1 MRWNY
6 NDEYRD
12 EFSKGP
18 HRDILIVPHGTKVTP
33 VAGGPPEIT
42 SRVPLFNDD
51 GTPQTDGQGNF
62 IMSDVDWVITNKDI
76 VKEQFK
82 YSYSLNP
89 AENITFSSASS
100 AMVQFTIRNNKEYN
114 PDTDTWELD
123 IPNLQYYSYY
133 DKNNNLIIGEL
144 EGNYIIKV
152 YTYINGDSS
161 TLLCLGMFRVEEDKA
176 VDNGYNRQI
185 TAYDF
190 MATFRDMD
198 IFNWYKR
205 LFDGI
210 NKLDNDYIDAT
221 NKTGEE
227 QKKPDDYDAE
237 VNWVRKPSKKLYPN
251 RDGRW
256 TIGEALQD
264 LINNLAAFDM
274 IVWSD
279 DGKTAMVGGTSTN
292 PSAVGRDYG
301 EGCGYSG
308 YGMPIVIDP
317 NILDSN
323 AKPYT
328 PTEPGQDE
336 YEEYGYMK
344 ILELEFYPDPSVL
357 KSESLSMGK
366 FLEDIGILAGRYP
379 MIRPDKLIED
389 STADYFDPRT
399 VTDPKQTRYNTYEK
413 CILTFKPLPTSKDD
427 KTDAGIPKLQPEQQL
442 DNHDIAKGF
451 EHALFDVKD
460 VMIVKIGMQDGE
472 KIEYKILNKTQ
483 RKQAKTNEL
492 QTFSFSNNLFC
503 SYLVDSSDDDEIK
516 KLLPEYK
523 KIKEKL
529 FGKEKDNH
537 NMTSGALFEDGYYN
551 IKNRSYVPYTLTT
564 YGDPV
569 RDVGDRILI
578 NFEDKITGEKTQM
591 YTYILERELSGIQKM
606 MDTYKANGQITSPVF
621 SNYQAGTHY
630 QSGFGMNIQMLGYK
644 HSYGKGSGSSQG
656 KVIGVS
662 PSDLVSYLRNVG
674 IRLLDEPLT
683 ASAKFVQG
691 EKTTWTGSNF
701 YAQVWD
707 DGNWDG
713 VTPLN
718 DDTSTHGLKCLYYDE
733 QQQEEIIDDIKAEGS
748 PITYMSWRTE
758 PYPDDPGFSSAMAF
772 YTANSKWEYIEE
784 DAHCHNSKLND
795 CGYPWPEDPTKHW
808 TIEPSDFTWGD
819 NVNHLVVNGSAINIS
834 YGDVIYI
841 SEYYGHLP
849 EDVLPNMRI
858 TDGYGNIYVVGT
870 YIYPGIWV
878 DTTSGYPD
886 LHDNDIIEETYKHVE
901 LKWEDPGNIE
911 TWEPTPAD
919 WKGTIVIRKED
930 SAPKHRWDGEEIVR
944 TTTSNKDAYKD
955 TAYKD
960 EDIELNKVYYYG
972 FFPYYK
978 KREQDGHNINFF
990 RYTKVIKVETGVNA
1004 EAPEITN
1011 ISSSANTITISY
1023 SIPLVKDKTYT
1034 SIKLYGKIDTNPKC
1048 DNTDDVIEDINENN
1062 SEITINNLQFESEY
1076 YFCIQTVCDGLS
1088 LMSNVANIIT
1098 DDYTSYTFD
1107 FTGSEQTF
1115 TVPETGLYRLETW
1128 GAQGQNDDNNRG
1140 GYGSYSVGEIQL
1152 TAGQTLYIN
1161 VGGQNG
1167 YNGGGNYSS
1176 GNIRNIIMPN
1186 FEQTIIFDNSL
1197 WTNDWSSNKLTP
1209 GTTPSNA
1216 KLGYNFFS
1224 LIMNATVSTE
1234 SILIYENNG
1243 VQIFG
1248 MRDARNATYGGYYK
1262 YSVYIKDNGTIVA
1275 GSQYPDVYYSQ
1286 AWYLGAGFD
1295 DRIPYYNSNV
1305 RSHLQALYIGFGVD
1319 DSAKLGYMVGSAKYH
1334 NGYYENTD
1342 SFKFTKISNNTG
1354 QYGVYCNSAKLY
1366 DALKKMAGET

>member
-51 GTPQTDGQGNF
+51 GTPQTSGGHF
-62 IMSDVDWVITNKDI
+62 VMSDVDWVITNKDI

-227 QKKPDDYDAE
+227 QKKPDNYDANI
-237 VNWVRKPSKKLYPN
+237 NWVRKPSKKLYPN

-328 PTEPGQDE
+328 PTEPGENE

-357 KSESLSMGK
+357 KSGSLSMGK

-389 STADYFDPRT
+389 ETADYFDPRT
-399 VTDPKQTRYNTYEK
+399 VTDPKKTRYNTYEK

-427 KTDAGIPKLQPEQQL
+427 KTDTGIPKLQPEQQL
-442 DNHDIAKGF
+442 SNHEIVKGF
-451 EHALFDVKD
+451 QHALFDVKD

-483 RKQAKTNEL
+483 RKQAETNDL
-492 QTFSFSNNLFC
+492 QTFTFSNNLFC
-503 SYLVDSSDDDEIK
+503 SYLVDSSDDEEIK

-621 SNYQAGTHY
+621 SNYQTGSTY

-656 KVIGVS
+656 KIVGVS

-691 EKTTWTGSNF
+691 GEGSSTYNCLAIQSFEHSEYPDATVLYDGDTTNPITICPQDSYVLQEVTAVENDYVSNSCNFVDKNEYYDTEHNCGAYSSMYIYDANKWLYTGLTNI
-701 YAQVWD
+701 
-707 DGNWDG
+707 
-713 VTPLN
+713 LN
-718 DDTSTHGLKCLYYDE
+718 DSSTIAYETNMIKNIDEIYQGSTQKNIQIRRRIYYDDTSVDYAEINKYKVDSIHSCYGTWFDSFVGYQNYYSE
-733 QQQEEIIDDIKAEGS
+733 SALSEEINIEA
-748 PITYMSWRTE
+748 TYGTLI
-758 PYPDDPGFSSAMAF
+758 YGLDNA
-772 YTANSKWEYIEE
+772 YTW
-784 DAHCHNSKLND
+784 
-795 CGYPWPEDPTKHW
+795 
-808 TIEPSDFTWGD
+808 
-819 NVNHLVVNGSAINIS
+819 
-834 YGDVIYI
+834 
-841 SEYYGHLP
+841 
-849 EDVLPNMRI
+849 
-858 TDGYGNIYVVGT
+858 
-870 YIYPGIWV
+870 IYPGLWAEG
-878 DTTSGYPD
+878 DYTSSYPED
-886 LHDNDIIEETYKHVE
+886 SEVNIKKHVA
-901 LKWEDPGNIE
+901 LKWEDPGDIE

-944 TTTSNKDAYKD
+944 TTMSNKDAYKD
-955 TAYKD
+955 TAYRD
-960 EDIELNKVYYYG
+960 EDIEVNKVYYYG

-990 RYTKVIKVETGVNA
+990 RYTKVIKVETGVITYAPVIESITVDGDNA
-1004 EAPEITN
+1004 TITYAIIAPEGVT
-1011 ISSSANTITISY
+1011 Y
-1023 SIPLVKDKTYT
+1023 S
-1034 SIKLYGKIDTNPKC
+1034 SIKLYGKIGSDPAC
-1048 DNTDDVIEDINENN
+1048 DDTDDIVEDIDRNET
-1062 SEITINNLQFESEY
+1062 SIVISDLSYDTEY
-1076 YFCIQTVCDGLS
+1076 YFVIQCVDMNEAETN
-1088 LMSNVANIIT
+1088 SNVMGCNTENPVPPDVRPYIEKINTTTWGNNAQHSLLSYQSASGNSSVCNIEDVYAYCVLSGTFNNNYDKNHFYVCNNISIIIIT
-1098 DDYTSYTFD
+1098 DPTIQVTYNIDMSTTQDVIVCSGRTGFGPYTQKGNYTSTMSVWSTDSVTTTGYWSNQTGASG
-1107 FTGSEQTF
+1107 FTASF
-1115 TVPETGLYRLETW
+1115 
-1128 GAQGQNDDNNRG
+1128 NNMTECM
-1140 GYGSYSVGEIQL
+1140 SYLSDHFRRI
-1152 TAGQTLYIN
+1152 
-1161 VGGQNG
+1161 
-1167 YNGGGNYSS
+1167 
-1176 GNIRNIIMPN
+1176 
-1186 FEQTIIFDNSL
+1186 NSL
-1197 WTNDWSSNKLTP
+1197 
-1209 GTTPSNA
+1209 
-1216 KLGYNFFS
+1216 
-1224 LIMNATVSTE
+1224 
-1234 SILIYENNG
+1234 
-1243 VQIFG
+1243 
-1248 MRDARNATYGGYYK
+1248 
-1262 YSVYIKDNGTIVA
+1262 IVD
-1275 GSQYPDVYYSQ
+1275 GIN
-1286 AWYLGAGFD
+1286 W
-1295 DRIPYYNSNV
+1295 I
-1305 RSHLQALYIGFGVD
+1305 
-1319 DSAKLGYMVGSAKYH
+1319 
-1334 NGYYENTD
+1334 
-1342 SFKFTKISNNTG
+1342 
-1354 QYGVYCNSAKLY
+1354 
-1366 DALKKMAGET
+1366 

>member
-51 GTPQTDGQGNF
+51 GTPQTSDGNF

-76 VKEQFK
+76 VKEKFK
-82 YSYSLNP
+82 YTYSLNP

-221 NKTGEE
+221 NKSGEE

-256 TIGEALQD
+256 TIGEALED

-328 PTEPGQDE
+328 PTEPGENE

-389 STADYFDPRT
+389 ETADYFDPRT
-399 VTDPKQTRYNTYEK
+399 VTDPKKTRYNTYEK

-483 RKQAKTNEL
+483 RKQAETNDL
-492 QTFSFSNNLFC
+492 QTFTFSNNLFC
-503 SYLVDSSDDDEIK
+503 SYLVDSSDDDDIK

-578 NFEDKITGEKTQM
+578 NFEDKMTGEKTQM
-591 YTYILERELSGIQKM
+591 YTYILERELNGIQKM

-621 SNYQAGTHY
+621 SNYQTGTTY

-656 KVIGVS
+656 KVIGIS

-683 ASAKFVQG
+683 ASAKFRDNYDVPPYTPALTEYYDDDQG
-691 EKTTWTGSNF
+691 EWVE
-701 YAQVWD
+701 VWD
-707 DGNWDG
+707 GIVPTDG
-713 VTPLN
+713 
-718 DDTSTHGLKCLYYDE
+718 DTDTHGLYYEDSCASGVYYYKEISADE
-733 QQQEEIIDDIKAEGS
+733 PIDV
-748 PITYMSWRTE
+748 
-758 PYPDDPGFSSAMAF
+758 F
-772 YTANSKWEYIEE
+772 
-784 DAHCHNSKLND
+784 
-795 CGYPWPEDPTKHW
+795 EDPEYTSIFWFYSLNGEWLKHDLTSILDSCGGDPAYPILVEPSSLAPGDTTNKIKVNGKDVDIQIGDCMLFDTYSAQSTDKHW
-808 TIEPSDFTWGD
+808 TVNGLSNFEFGEQYSRTWWDYYRLAWYVSPGVWSMHSGSNDPKHRILVGNSNGYYEHDYIPNDSAILPAYYIDPEDLVPGD
-819 NVNHLVVNGSAINIS
+819 NRTDIKINGK
-834 YGDVIYI
+834 DLDIYWGATLNLRY
-841 SEYYGHLP
+841 S
-849 EDVLPNMRI
+849 
-858 TDGYGNIYVVGT
+858 NIYQNWSSESDYSYNWGYAVYV
-870 YIYPGIWV
+870 YPGYWANMWPGTSGMWSLNDLKFSMKAWV
-878 DTTSGYPD
+878 D
-886 LHDNDIIEETYKHVE
+886 
-901 LKWEDPGNIE
+901 LKWEDPSDI
-911 TWEPTPAD
+911 TTYEPTPAT
-919 WKGTIVIRKED
+919 WKGTIVIRKEGA
-930 SAPKHRWDGEEIVR
+930 APKHRWDGVEVIR
-944 TTTSNKDAYKD
+944 TTTENKDEYKD

-960 EDIELNKVYYYG
+960 EDIQLGKTYYYG

-978 KREQDGHNINFF
+978 AREQDGHNINFF
-990 RYTKVIKVETGVNA
+990 RYTKVIRVDTSTSMYFPQILDV
-1004 EAPEITN
+1004 
-1011 ISSSANTITISY
+1011 SSYYDNRCSY
-1023 SIPLVKDKTYT
+1023 DPDHEEY
-1034 SIKLYGKIDTNPKC
+1034 
-1048 DNTDDVIEDINENN
+1048 IEENG
-1062 SEITINNLQFESEY
+1062 I
-1076 YFCIQTVCDGLS
+1076 
-1088 LMSNVANIIT
+1088 
-1098 DDYTSYTFD
+1098 
-1107 FTGSEQTF
+1107 
-1115 TVPETGLYRLETW
+1115 
-1128 GAQGQNDDNNRG
+1128 
-1140 GYGSYSVGEIQL
+1140 
-1152 TAGQTLYIN
+1152 
-1161 VGGQNG
+1161 
-1167 YNGGGNYSS
+1167 
-1176 GNIRNIIMPN
+1176 
-1186 FEQTIIFDNSL
+1186 
-1197 WTNDWSSNKLTP
+1197 
-1209 GTTPSNA
+1209 
-1216 KLGYNFFS
+1216 
-1224 LIMNATVSTE
+1224 
-1234 SILIYENNG
+1234 
-1243 VQIFG
+1243 
-1248 MRDARNATYGGYYK
+1248 
-1262 YSVYIKDNGTIVA
+1262 
-1275 GSQYPDVYYSQ
+1275 
-1286 AWYLGAGFD
+1286 
-1295 DRIPYYNSNV
+1295 
-1305 RSHLQALYIGFGVD
+1305 
-1319 DSAKLGYMVGSAKYH
+1319 
-1334 NGYYENTD
+1334 
-1342 SFKFTKISNNTG
+1342 FTKIKYKVPSNTTLCEICELWIKKDAVPESKEDTDLCVDLNYENSSAYFLGLDANSNYYMLLNVKYKLNDQVLNSDAYYHTIGNIWMGEEVIILYISDNNVVTLEYDSNNNELIYRIYKDGEMIYNFTRYYDYNRFAHITNNYKLMFLVDDKLHQARPVTVIKYKSSSYG
-1354 QYGVYCNSAKLY
+1354 KEQYYYEYNEDDEKPSE
-1366 DALKKMAGET
+1366 DISLKIYEMIRDYV

>member
-51 GTPQTDGQGNF
+51 GTPQTDGQSNF

-221 NKTGEE
+221 NKSGEE

-256 TIGEALQD
+256 TIGEALED

-344 ILELEFYPDPSVL
+344 ILELEFYPDPSVI
-357 KSESLSMGK
+357 KSGSLSMGK

-442 DNHDIAKGF
+442 SNHEIVKGF
-451 EHALFDVKD
+451 QHALFDVKD

-483 RKQAKTNEL
+483 RKQAETNDL
-492 QTFSFSNNLFC
+492 QIFSFSNNLFC
-503 SYLVDSSDDDEIK
+503 SYLVDSSDDEEIK

-621 SNYQAGTHY
+621 SNYQTGSTY
-630 QSGFGMNIQMLGYK
+630 QSGFGMNVQMLGYK

-656 KVIGVS
+656 KVVGVS

-674 IRLLDEPLT
+674 IRLLDEPLV

-691 EKTTWTGSNF
+691 SGGSEVSYLNF
-701 YAQVWD
+701 YGGVCD
-707 DGNWDG
+707 PDETWDG
-713 VTPLN
+713 ETPVQ
-718 DDTSTHGLKCLYYDE
+718 DDPSTHGLKCEYWNEEL
-733 QQQEEIIDDIKAEGS
+733 QEWGSHDITSSGNPIAYIGWVSS
-748 PITYMSWRTE
+748 PSSD
-758 PYPDDPGFSSAMAF
+758 YPEFAF
-772 YTANSKWEYIEE
+772 YTVNGKWEFFGKDPYDE
-784 DAHCHNSKLND
+784 NSPIND
-795 CGYPWPEDPTKHW
+795 CGYPEEWKGDPTKHW
-808 TIEPSDFTWGD
+808 IFEPNDLKYGD
-819 NVNHLVVNGSAINIS
+819 TTNVLKVNGQTINIEL
-834 YGDVIYI
+834 GDVINIDGY
-841 SEYYGHLP
+841 EYEHLT
-849 EDVLPNMRI
+849 DDTLPNLRLTSQQEEPKWKKI
-858 TDGYGNIYVVGT
+858 QAT
-870 YIYPGIWV
+870 YQYPGVWV
-878 DTTSGYPD
+878 DCTSGYPD
-886 LHDNDIIEETYKHVE
+886 LHENPVIQNTKKHVA

-930 SAPKHRWDGEEIVR
+930 SAPKHRWDGEEIIR
-944 TTTSNKDAYKD
+944 TTTINKDAYKD

-960 EDIELNKVYYYG
+960 EDIQLGKTYYYG

-978 KREQDGHNINFF
+978 KKEQDEHNINFF
-990 RYTKVIKVETGVNA
+990 RFTKVIKVDTSVNS
-1004 EAPEITN
+1004 EAPTIVDVSVDGNIIMITY
-1011 ISSSANTITISY
+1011 TIPKLKNSSY
-1023 SIPLVKDKTYT
+1023 S
-1034 SIKLYGKIDTNPKC
+1034 SIKLYGKIGSNPSC
-1048 DNTDDVIEDINENN
+1048 DNTDDVIEDIDP
-1062 SEITINNLQFESEY
+1062 TINEINLENLEY
-1076 YFCIQTVCDGLS
+1076 ETKYFFCIQSITNDGLKLS
-1088 LMSNVANIIT
+1088 SNVESCTIPNPIPENLRPYVKLINDTTGFTYDSMGCFTMNDYDILVDGTNPNFDPHCKNYSWRNMQWSYEWTSSYAQIVNDSYDTATIVPSGIMDLNI
-1098 DDYTSYTFD
+1098 DTS
-1107 FTGSEQTF
+1107 TF
-1115 TVPETGLYRLETW
+1115 TITSNSVPSYMVFSTKPGAYYYR
-1128 GAQGQNDDNNRG
+1128 
-1140 GYGSYSVGEIQL
+1140 YYSGSYFYHYPCDTNS
-1152 TAGQTLYIN
+1152 IN
-1161 VGGQNG
+1161 VNSGSISYVTQGYVNG
-1167 YNGGGNYSS
+1167 NVEINYHIQHFTSLE
-1176 GNIRNIIMPN
+1176 ICIKFVARNFRN
-1186 FEQTIIFDNSL
+1186 VNLYVDGVL
-1197 WTNDWSSNKLTP
+1197 WTKANN
-1209 GTTPSNA
+1209 
-1216 KLGYNFFS
+1216 
-1224 LIMNATVSTE
+1224 
-1234 SILIYENNG
+1234 EN
-1243 VQIFG
+1243 
-1248 MRDARNATYGGYYK
+1248 
-1262 YSVYIKDNGTIVA
+1262 
-1275 GSQYPDVYYSQ
+1275 
-1286 AWYLGAGFD
+1286 
-1295 DRIPYYNSNV
+1295 
-1305 RSHLQALYIGFGVD
+1305 
-1319 DSAKLGYMVGSAKYH
+1319 
-1334 NGYYENTD
+1334 
-1342 SFKFTKISNNTG
+1342 
-1354 QYGVYCNSAKLY
+1354 
-1366 DALKKMAGET
+1366 

>member
-1 MRWNY
+1 MRWAY
-6 NDEYRD
+6 NDEFRD
-12 EFSKGP
+12 EFGKGP

-33 VAGGPPEIT
+33 IAGGPPEIT

-51 GTPQTDGQGNF
+51 GTPQTSGGQF
-62 IMSDVDWVITNKDI
+62 VMSDVDWVITNKDI
-76 VKEQFK
+76 VKEKFK
-82 YSYSLNP
+82 YTYSLNP

-227 QKKPDDYDAE
+227 QKKPDNYDAD

-328 PTEPGQDE
+328 PEAPGQDE

-344 ILELEFYPDPSVL
+344 ILELEFYPDPSIL

-389 STADYFDPRT
+389 QTADYFDPRT

-427 KTDAGIPKLQPEQQL
+427 KTSASVPKLQPEQQL
-442 DNHDIAKGF
+442 DNHDIVKGF

-460 VMIVKIGMQDGE
+460 VMIIKIGMQDGE
-472 KIEYKILNKTQ
+472 KVEYKILNKTQ
-483 RKQAKTNEL
+483 RKEAETNEL

-591 YTYILERELSGIQKM
+591 YTYILERELNGIQKM

-621 SNYQAGTHY
+621 SNYQTGSTY
-630 QSGFGMNIQMLGYK
+630 QSGFGMNVQMLGYK
-644 HSYGKGSGSSQG
+644 HSYSSGTGTGGSEKGT
-656 KVIGVS
+656 VVGVS

-674 IRLLDEPLT
+674 IRLLDEPLV
-683 ASAKFVQG
+683 ASAKFVMG
-691 EKTTWTGSNF
+691 G
-701 YAQVWD
+701 
-707 DGNWDG
+707 
-713 VTPLN
+713 
-718 DDTSTHGLKCLYYDE
+718 
-733 QQQEEIIDDIKAEGS
+733 EEIGPPQPIVDEWQNVDFNVPSASGS
-748 PITYMSWRTE
+748 FRPVI
-758 PYPDDPGFSSAMAF
+758 
-772 YTANSKWEYIEE
+772 YTAEYLSDPESAIYRISSIGEPLPLYNYRLISDNLAPHSSS
-784 DAHCHNSKLND
+784 DAVVIYKNDNFKLKAAVFKDDWNDSKLEIYTND
-795 CGYPWPEDPTKHW
+795 
-808 TIEPSDFTWGD
+808 
-819 NVNHLVVNGSAINIS
+819 NIS
-834 YGDVIYI
+834 DIDWENLWIRSGQRLTVDLYNVGPHDGLLLGFVINSAQQI
-841 SEYYGHLP
+841 GIFLDSSTSEYDGQWNDSYPPDIL
-849 EDVLPNMRI
+849 ED
-858 TDGYGNIYVVGT
+858 
-870 YIYPGIWV
+870 W
-878 DTTSGYPD
+878 
-886 LHDNDIIEETYKHVE
+886 IIEE
-901 LKWEDPGNIE
+901 
-911 TWEPTPAD
+911 
-919 WKGTIVIRKED
+919 
-930 SAPKHRWDGEEIVR
+930 
-944 TTTSNKDAYKD
+944 
-955 TAYKD
+955 
-960 EDIELNKVYYYG
+960 
-972 FFPYYK
+972 
-978 KREQDGHNINFF
+978 
-990 RYTKVIKVETGVNA
+990 
-1004 EAPEITN
+1004 
-1011 ISSSANTITISY
+1011 
-1023 SIPLVKDKTYT
+1023 
-1034 SIKLYGKIDTNPKC
+1034 
-1048 DNTDDVIEDINENN
+1048 
-1062 SEITINNLQFESEY
+1062 
-1076 YFCIQTVCDGLS
+1076 
-1088 LMSNVANIIT
+1088 
-1098 DDYTSYTFD
+1098 
-1107 FTGSEQTF
+1107 
-1115 TVPETGLYRLETW
+1115 
-1128 GAQGQNDDNNRG
+1128 
-1140 GYGSYSVGEIQL
+1140 
-1152 TAGQTLYIN
+1152 
-1161 VGGQNG
+1161 
-1167 YNGGGNYSS
+1167 YSS
-1176 GNIRNIIMPN
+1176 
-1186 FEQTIIFDNSL
+1186 TDL
-1197 WTNDWSSNKLTP
+1197 YNDLT
-1209 GTTPSNA
+1209 
-1216 KLGYNFFS
+1216 
-1224 LIMNATVSTE
+1224 
-1234 SILIYENNG
+1234 
-1243 VQIFG
+1243 
-1248 MRDARNATYGGYYK
+1248 
-1262 YSVYIKDNGTIVA
+1262 
-1275 GSQYPDVYYSQ
+1275 
-1286 AWYLGAGFD
+1286 
-1295 DRIPYYNSNV
+1295 
-1305 RSHLQALYIGFGVD
+1305 
-1319 DSAKLGYMVGSAKYH
+1319 
-1334 NGYYENTD
+1334 
-1342 SFKFTKISNNTG
+1342 
-1354 QYGVYCNSAKLY
+1354 
-1366 DALKKMAGET
+1366 

>member
-6 NDEYRD
+6 NDEFRD

-51 GTPQTDGQGNF
+51 GTPQTSGGHF
-62 IMSDVDWVITNKDI
+62 VMSDVDWVITNKDI
-76 VKEQFK
+76 VKEKFK
-82 YSYSLNP
+82 YTYSLNP

-221 NKTGEE
+221 NKSGKET
-227 QKKPDDYDAE
+227 KKPDDYDAE

-483 RKQAKTNEL
+483 RKQAETNDL
-492 QTFSFSNNLFC
+492 QTFTFSNNLFC
-503 SYLVDSSDDDEIK
+503 SYLVDSSDDDDIK

-537 NMTSGALFEDGYYN
+537 NMTPGALFEDGYYN

-578 NFEDKITGEKTQM
+578 NFEDKMTGEKTQM

-606 MDTYKANGQITSPVF
+606 IDTYKANGQITSPVF
-621 SNYQAGTHY
+621 SNYQTGSTY

-656 KVIGVS
+656 KVIGIS

-691 EKTTWTGSNF
+691 GESGDPSAEHYYYSNMSGDWNVGFTPVKNGDTTNPIQYNGIEYNVVAGDYICDIEYYSESHFKDPVVPSFVDEPLYVYTLNNEWKYVGNGYIMGDGGCNF
-701 YAQVWD
+701 YDASNAEIILSDGTIVED
-707 DGNWDG
+707 DADIEGK
-713 VTPLN
+713 T
-718 DDTSTHGLKCLYYDE
+718 DDT
-733 QQQEEIIDDIKAEGS
+733 IIIK
-748 PITYMSWRTE
+748 P
-758 PYPDDPGFSSAMAF
+758 
-772 YTANSKWEYIEE
+772 K
-784 DAHCHNSKLND
+784 
-795 CGYPWPEDPTKHW
+795 
-808 TIEPSDFTWGD
+808 
-819 NVNHLVVNGSAINIS
+819 
-834 YGDVIYI
+834 
-841 SEYYGHLP
+841 YYGYYYKYRYTNTSFYRYASEDWGLP
-849 EDVLPNMRI
+849 YTTKEELTTSASIKVEPGDTI
-858 TDGYGNIYVVGT
+858 WGAGQWYCIYQ
-870 YIYPGIWV
+870 YPGVWV
-878 DTTSGYPD
+878 IAGQYPQLDIPVVIDTK
-886 LHDNDIIEETYKHVE
+886 KHIA
-901 LKWEDPGNIE
+901 LKWEDPGDIE

-930 SAPKHRWDGEEIVR
+930 SAPKHRWDGEEIIR

-955 TAYKD
+955 TAYRD
-960 EDIELNKVYYYG
+960 EDIEVNKVYYYG

-990 RYTKVIKVETGVNA
+990 RFTKVIRVDTNVNS

-1011 ISSSANTITISY
+1011 IMAGIPQDWDGSEVAFAWSGSNKITVAVASNTITFKMYIGNSVIY
-1023 SIPLVKDKTYT
+1023 TFNAASGSTITDVKDISLAFLIDKDSGVAKPSLVYKSSDTY
-1034 SIKLYGKIDTNPKC
+1034 SYNQESP
-1048 DNTDDVIEDINENN
+1048 TDSEMQDIYTWLGNN
-1062 SEITINNLQFESEY
+1062 S
-1076 YFCIQTVCDGLS
+1076 
-1088 LMSNVANIIT
+1088 
-1098 DDYTSYTFD
+1098 
-1107 FTGSEQTF
+1107 
-1115 TVPETGLYRLETW
+1115 
-1128 GAQGQNDDNNRG
+1128 
-1140 GYGSYSVGEIQL
+1140 
-1152 TAGQTLYIN
+1152 
-1161 VGGQNG
+1161 
-1167 YNGGGNYSS
+1167 
-1176 GNIRNIIMPN
+1176 
-1186 FEQTIIFDNSL
+1186 
-1197 WTNDWSSNKLTP
+1197 
-1209 GTTPSNA
+1209 
-1216 KLGYNFFS
+1216 
-1224 LIMNATVSTE
+1224 
-1234 SILIYENNG
+1234 
-1243 VQIFG
+1243 
-1248 MRDARNATYGGYYK
+1248 
-1262 YSVYIKDNGTIVA
+1262 
-1275 GSQYPDVYYSQ
+1275 
-1286 AWYLGAGFD
+1286 
-1295 DRIPYYNSNV
+1295 
-1305 RSHLQALYIGFGVD
+1305 
-1319 DSAKLGYMVGSAKYH
+1319 
-1334 NGYYENTD
+1334 
-1342 SFKFTKISNNTG
+1342 
-1354 QYGVYCNSAKLY
+1354 
-1366 DALKKMAGET
+1366 

>member
-1 MRWNY
+1 MRWAY
-6 NDEYRD
+6 NDEFRD

-33 VAGGPPEIT
+33 VAGGPPEVT

-51 GTPQTDGQGNF
+51 GTPQTSGGNF
-62 IMSDVDWVITNKDI
+62 VMSDVDWVITNKDI

-227 QKKPDDYDAE
+227 QKKPDNYDAE

-344 ILELEFYPDPSVL
+344 ILELEFYPDPSIL

-389 STADYFDPRT
+389 QTADYFDPRT

-427 KTDAGIPKLQPEQQL
+427 KTDAGVPKLQPEQQL
-442 DNHDIAKGF
+442 SNHEIVKGF
-451 EHALFDVKD
+451 QHALFDVKD

-472 KIEYKILNKTQ
+472 KVEYKILNKTQ
-483 RKQAKTNEL
+483 RKQAETNDL

-503 SYLVDSSDDDEIK
+503 SYLVDSSDDDDIK

-621 SNYQAGTHY
+621 SNYQTGSTY

-644 HSYGKGSGSSQG
+644 HSYGSGNGTGGSSQG
-656 KVIGVS
+656 AVIGIS

-691 EKTTWTGSNF
+691 SGSGDVSYLNF
-701 YAQVWD
+701 Y
-707 DGNWDG
+707 GNICDPDETWDG
-713 VTPLN
+713 ITPTQ
-718 DDTSTHGLKCLYYDE
+718 DDTSTHGLKCEYWNEEL
-733 QQQEEIIDDIKAEGS
+733 QEWGSHDITSSGN
-748 PITYMSWRTE
+748 PIAVMGTTTD
-758 PYPDDPGFSSAMAF
+758 PYSEWPLIAF
-772 YTANSKWEYIEE
+772 YTSNGKWEFFGDDPFDE
-784 DAHCHNSKLND
+784 NSPIND
-795 CGYPWPEDPTKHW
+795 CGYPEEWKEDPTKHW
-808 TIEPSDFTWGD
+808 IFEPNDLKYGD
-819 NVNHLVVNGSAINIS
+819 TTNVLKVNGQTINIEL
-834 YGDVIYI
+834 GDVINIDGY
-841 SEYYGHLP
+841 EYEHLT
-849 EDVLPNMRI
+849 DDALPNLRLSSQQEDPKWKKI
-858 TDGYGNIYVVGT
+858 QAT
-870 YIYPGIWV
+870 YQYPGVWV
-878 DTTSGYPD
+878 DCASGYPD
-886 LHDNDIIEETYKHVE
+886 LHENPVVQNTKKHIA
-901 LKWEDPGNIE
+901 LKWEDPGDIE

-960 EDIELNKVYYYG
+960 EDIQLGKTYYYG

-990 RYTKVIKVETGVNA
+990 RFTKVIKVETGINA

-1011 ISSSANTITISY
+1011 IMAGTPQDWDGSEVAFAWSGSNKITVAVANNTITFKMYIGDSVIY
-1023 SIPLVKDKTYT
+1023 TFNAASGSTIADVKDISLAFLIDKSSGVAKPSLVYKSSDTYSYNQESPTESEMQDIYVWLGNERPGPNPDPQYVEYIDLINGNNNLYKYYMTDNWMQLYDGTTRGFYYFNDEGKKYTYVISNGRRRSISHWNNSTYSSSYITYLSGNYYSTYNCYALDIIDININGNNDSYTITTSSLNANPNFINNRFGDNIPCYAGTLEYHHNDNTWNFGVSTDTTSKPTVENITYT
-1034 SIKLYGKIDTNPKC
+1034 GTL
-1048 DNTDDVIEDINENN
+1048 EDCFKY
-1062 SEITINNLQFESEY
+1062 LA
-1076 YFCIQTVCDGLS
+1076 
-1088 LMSNVANIIT
+1088 MNVRNANI
-1098 DDYTSYTFD
+1098 Y
-1107 FTGSEQTF
+1107 
-1115 TVPETGLYRLETW
+1115 V
-1128 GAQGQNDDNNRG
+1128 
-1140 GYGSYSVGEIQL
+1140 
-1152 TAGQTLYIN
+1152 
-1161 VGGQNG
+1161 
-1167 YNGGGNYSS
+1167 
-1176 GNIRNIIMPN
+1176 
-1186 FEQTIIFDNSL
+1186 NSAL
-1197 WTNDWSSNKLTP
+1197 W
-1209 GTTPSNA
+1209 
-1216 KLGYNFFS
+1216 
-1224 LIMNATVSTE
+1224 
-1234 SILIYENNG
+1234 
-1243 VQIFG
+1243 
-1248 MRDARNATYGGYYK
+1248 
-1262 YSVYIKDNGTIVA
+1262 
-1275 GSQYPDVYYSQ
+1275 
-1286 AWYLGAGFD
+1286 
-1295 DRIPYYNSNV
+1295 
-1305 RSHLQALYIGFGVD
+1305 AL
-1319 DSAKLGYMVGSAKYH
+1319 SAK
-1334 NGYYENTD
+1334 
-1342 SFKFTKISNNTG
+1342 
-1354 QYGVYCNSAKLY
+1354 
-1366 DALKKMAGET
+1366 